1 MAKDLNVK
9 EPKTKEE
16 KVIALKGNGSKGAE
30 TKGKEQKTAEHRK
43 PNAIRRF
50 FNETIGELRKVSW
63 PTRKEA
69 INLTIVVIGVLIGS
83 AALLGVLDFLFTK
96 LFALILA

>member
-30 TKGKEQKTAEHRK
+30 TKGKDQKTAERRK
-43 PNAIRRF
+43 PNVIRRF

-69 INLTIVVIGVLIGS
+69 VNLTVVVIGVLIGS